1 MIGGVEVTN
10 VGAVLLVVGALLL
23 LAIVAGKAS
32 GRIGLPGLA
41 LFLLIGILAGSEGMG
56 GIAFDDARLAQFI
69 GIAAL
74 SLILFSGGLDTRWT
88 AVRPVLWQGLALST
102 LAVAFTA
109 GVVGVVASL
118 LLGLPLL
125 KGLLLGAIV
134 SSTDAAAVF
143 SVMRSRGI
151 GLAKRLRRV
160 LELESGSNDPMAVFL
175 TIGLVT
181 LILSPGTSVFG
192 LVPMF
197 LVQMLVGAASG
208 LALGHLAARVINRIS
223 LAYDGLYPVFTLAVA
238 LFVYGVTDVLGG
250 NGFLAVYVAGMSM
263 ATHDFIHKRSILR
276 FHDGIG
282 WLMQIAM
289 FVVLGLLVF
298 PSALVG
304 VAVPGL
310 LLALVLVFV
319 ARPIGVFATLSFSSF
334 SWREIAMVSWV
345 GLRGA
350 VPIVLATYPL
360 VFGLEDADLIFNVVF
375 FAVGVSVV
383 LQSPLIPF
391 VARRLG
397 VDEPVET
404 VTRYPLELEQTSAL
418 NSDLVEV
425 RVPPGSA
432 VVGRQILELGLPEQA
447 LVVLIGRGQHF
458 MVPRGATVIEEGD
471 TLLLLSDREGLDE
484 VRAIVTRRPS
494 AGG

>member
-1 MIGGVEVTN
+1 VIQAGTF
-10 VGAVLLVVGALLL
+10 LLVVGALLL
-23 LAIVAGKAS
+23 LAIIAGKAS

-41 LFLLIGILAGSEGMG
+41 LFLLIGMLAGSEGMG
-56 GIAFDDARLAQFI
+56 GIAFDDAPVAQFV

-74 SLILFSGGLDTRWT
+74 ALILFSGGLDTRWSS
-88 AVRPVLWQGLALST
+88 VRPVLWQGLALST
-102 LAVAFTA
+102 LAVAATA
-109 GVVGVVASL
+109 GVVGVVATF

-143 SVMRSRGI
+143 SVMRSRGL
-151 GLAKRLRRV
+151 GLSKRLRRI

-175 TIGLVT
+175 TVGLLT
-181 LILSPGTSVFG
+181 LIQNPGTSVWE

-197 LVQMLVGAASG
+197 VLQMSVGVVCG
-208 LALGHLAARVINRIS
+208 LALGHAAVRLINRIN

-238 LFVYGVTDVLGG
+238 MVVYGVTDLLGG
-250 NGFLAVYVAGMSM
+250 NGFLAVYVAGISM

-276 FHDGIG
+276 FHDGVG
-282 WLMQIAM
+282 WLMQITM

-298 PSALVG
+298 PSQLVG

-310 LLALVLVFV
+310 VLALVLVFV
-319 ARPIGVFATLSFSSF
+319 ARPIGVFATLRFSSLTT
-334 SWREIAMVSWV
+334 REIAMISWV

-360 VFGLEDADLIFNVVF
+360 VFGLDDANLIFNVVF
-375 FAVGVSVV
+375 FAVGVSVM

-391 VARRLG
+391 VAKRLG
-397 VDEPVET
+397 VDEAVEP
-404 VTRYPLELEQTSAL
+404 VTRYPLELEQSSAL
-418 NSDLVEV
+418 DSDLVEV
-425 RVPPGSA
+425 RVPTGSA

-447 LVVLIGRGQHF
+447 LVVLIGRDRRF
-458 MVPRGATVIEEGD
+458 VVPRGATTVEDGD
-471 TLLLLSDREGLDE
+471 TLLLLSDQNGLDA
-484 VRAIVTRRPS
+484 VRAIVAKR
-494 AGG
+494 